1 MKHTIIL
8 PDLGQTT
15 SEAKIVKWLKAVG
28 ERIAAGEPLLE
39 VETDKATMDVEAYVG
54 GYLRKKLAREG
65 EVVSAL
71 SPVAILTDTPDEVFE
86 EEVKAAQPQ
95 TVIQTGP
102 KPAATP
108 AAPPT
113 SLAAAPAARLR
124 AKELGVELSSVRGT
138 GPGGLVTK
146 ADVERFAAEREKTSG
161 HPGK

>member
-1 MKHTIIL
+1 MKHMIIL

-15 SEAKIVKWLKAVG
+15 SEAKIVKWLKALG
-28 ERIAAGEPLLE
+28 EQLAAGEPLLE

-54 GYLRKKLAREG
+54 GYLRKKLAHEG

-71 SPVAILTDTPDEVFE
+71 SPVAILTDTSDEVFE
-86 EEVKAAQPQ
+86 DEVKAAKPQ
-95 TVIQTGP
+95 TIIQTGQ
-102 KPAATP
+102 KPAAAT
-108 AAPPT
+108 AAPST

-124 AKELGVELSSVRGT
+124 AKELGIELSSIRGT

-146 ADVERFAAEREKTSG
+146 ADVERFAAERGKTSG